1 MSNNT
6 VRKIHIVYKEGR
18 RRKVNVS
25 PYQQPPVAGSN
36 PATSSKKDVR
46 KDVFFL
52 SLSGVEVYPP

>member
-46 KDVFFL
+46 KGD
-52 SLSGVEVYPP
+52 SS

>member
-6 VRKIHIVYKEGR
+6 VRKIHIVYKKGR

-36 PATSSKKDVR
+36 PATSSKKATPERVL
-46 KDVFFL
+46 FF
-52 SLSGVEVYPP
+52 Y